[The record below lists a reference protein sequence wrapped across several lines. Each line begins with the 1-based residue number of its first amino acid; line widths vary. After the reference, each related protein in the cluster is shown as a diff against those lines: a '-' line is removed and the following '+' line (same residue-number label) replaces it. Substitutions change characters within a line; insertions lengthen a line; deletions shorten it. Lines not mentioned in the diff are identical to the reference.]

1 MDGKLE
7 RFKPAVSRRTLLL
20 LAALAWIGAGAVLLS
35 FTVSWLRDGR
45 VSYVY
50 VRVAGGLLAALVIHH
65 FGFSRVVNKNLARIM
80 PVEGKRCAFSFF
92 SWKSYLTIG
101 FMMGLGAGLRHSSIP
116 KPHLAVLYLGIGLA
130 LILSST
136 RYVRVVLSP
145 PPT

>member
-65 FGFSRVVNKNLARIM
+65 FGF
-80 PVEGKRCAFSFF
+80 
-92 SWKSYLTIG
+92 
-101 FMMGLGAGLRHSSIP
+101 
-116 KPHLAVLYLGIGLA
+116 
-130 LILSST
+130 
-136 RYVRVVLSP
+136 
-145 PPT
+145 